1 MSAPAG
7 LGWGGILRAAL
18 VQTALGAIV
27 VLTTSTMNRVM
38 VVELA
43 LPAMLPGALVALHH
57 LVQMMRPRMG
67 HGSDKGG
74 RRTPWIIGGMAVL
87 ALGGVLAAVG
97 TALMSVSKP
106 GGIAVATVAFALI
119 GVGVASAGTS
129 LLALVASQ
137 VEAHRRAPAATIM
150 WMMMIFGF
158 ALTAGVT
165 GRFLDPYTPIRLVEV
180 TTTVSVL
187 ALLLAVAAIRGIE
200 RDAMPAAPA
209 APAARP
215 QHFRLALAEVWQEPQ
230 ARTFT
235 LFVLFSML
243 AYSAQDLILEPFA
256 GLVFGYTPGQS
267 TALSGMQNGATL
279 LGMVLVA
286 IAAGSRRGRQ
296 ALSLR
301 SWTLIGCL
309 GSAVSLVSLALAAGS
324 GVEGML
330 RASVMALGFT
340 NGVFAI
346 SAVASMM
353 ELAHVGREKREGL
366 RIGLW
371 GAAQSVA
378 YAVGGFAG
386 AAGLDVARRMLGAT
400 SLAFQSVFVIEAA
413 LFVIAA
419 GFALRVGHTSAAA
432 YPSATPAAPGSAA

>member
-1 MSAPAG
+1 
-7 LGWGGILRAAL
+7 
-18 VQTALGAIV
+18 
-27 VLTTSTMNRVM
+27 
-38 VVELA
+38 
-43 LPAMLPGALVALHH
+43 MLPGALVALHH
-57 LVQMMRPRMG
+57 LVQMMRPRLG
-67 HGSDKGG
+67 YGSDRGG
-74 RRTPWIIGGMAVL
+74 RRTPWIIGGMVVL
-87 ALGGVLAAVG
+87 ALGGLLAAVG
-97 TALMSVSKP
+97 TALMSTSTVW
-106 GGIAVATVAFALI
+106 GIALATVAFTLI
-119 GVGVASAGTS
+119 GIGVASAGTS

-165 GRFLDPYTPIRLVEV
+165 GQFLDPYTPARLVEV
-180 TTTVSVL
+180 TAVVSVL
-187 ALLLAVAAIRGIE
+187 ALALSVVAIRGLE
-200 RDAMPAAPA
+200 RRGTPVVAAA
-209 APAARP
+209 ASPTRTP
-215 QHFRLALAEVWQEPQ
+215 QSFRKVLSEVWQEPQ

-279 LGMVLVA
+279 CGMILVA
-286 IAAGSRRGRQ
+286 VAAGTRRGRQ
-296 ALSLR
+296 VLSLR
-301 SWTLIGCL
+301 SWTMLGCL
-309 GSAVSLVSLALAAGS
+309 GSAVSLTSLALSAGS

-330 RASVMALGFT
+330 RASVLALGFT

-353 ELAHVGREKREGL
+353 ELAHVGREKREGV

-386 AAGLDVARRMLGAT
+386 AAGLDVARRFLSEAST
-400 SLAFQSVFVIEAA
+400 AFQSVFIVEAA

-419 GFALRVGHTSAAA
+419 GFALRVGTTSPAHYAGAA
-432 YPSATPAAPGSAA
+432 PAAPGSAA